1 MLRIELFR
9 SPIGQV
15 PRNRKTVAALGLR
28 KPNHSVEKEDTPSLR
43 GMIHN
48 VAHMLIVTDLTSG
61 EVIVDARKIKRRTL
75 TRDHKPPETH

>member
-9 SPIGQV
+9 SPIGQM

-28 KPNHSVEKEDTPSLR
+28 RPHQVVEKEDTPSIR

-48 VAHMLIVTDLTSG
+48 IAHMLIVTDTASG
-61 EVIVDARKIKRRTL
+61 EVIVDARLIKRRAL

>member
-1 MLRIELFR
+1 MLRIELYR
-9 SPIGQV
+9 SVIGQM

-28 KPNHSVEKEDTPSLR
+28 KPNQVIEKEDTPSLR

-48 VAHMLIVTDLTSG
+48 VAHMLIVTDVTTG
-61 EVIVDARKIKRRTL
+61 NVIVDARKIKRRTL

>member
-9 SPIGQV
+9 SVIGQH

-28 KPNHSVEKEDTPSLR
+28 KPHHVLEKEDTPSIR